1 MLCVH
6 SNMWDPRQVQALLHL
21 AQRNWRM
28 SFDIDHCNEDMDID
42 IPLDFGSKAQE
53 VTDYRF
59 AHSILF
65 SIGVTSAES
74 ILLPPAR

>member
-1 MLCVH
+1 
-6 SNMWDPRQVQALLHL
+6 
-21 AQRNWRM
+21 M